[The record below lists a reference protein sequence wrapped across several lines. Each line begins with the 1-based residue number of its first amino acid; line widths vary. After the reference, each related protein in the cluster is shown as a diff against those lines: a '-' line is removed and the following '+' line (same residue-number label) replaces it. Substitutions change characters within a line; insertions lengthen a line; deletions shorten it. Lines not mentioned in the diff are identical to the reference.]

1 MRPPTRPAPPAF
13 WPFERVFFGWGIV
26 SASTVIAFAQVPM
39 YGAVLS
45 VFVTPISEELGWS
58 RAEISAAFAI
68 GSLCGAAGAAVIGS
82 SLDRY
87 GARAAI
93 AVGGLVITAAL
104 AGLALMQEVWQFWAL
119 FGAGRTAALTGVNL
133 GTMVAV
139 GNWFVTKRGRA
150 VSLISIGL
158 RAGQALVPL
167 AIATPLI
174 IAYSWRHAYAA
185 LAVMTFALIVVPG
198 WLFIRRRPE
207 DYGMLPDGA
216 DASAAGAE
224 RRADAGEASFTLAE
238 ARRTSAFW
246 LLTAATMIVFFA
258 QTAVNVH
265 AVPSVEA
272 RGAPREFSGAF
283 VFIIMGTAAV
293 SAYGWGALMDRF
305 HVRWGAA
312 LATVLSCAAMAM
324 LIFADNIPMAS
335 AFGVV
340 FGLGTG
346 GWTVAQVVLF
356 ANYFGRRHLGAIRG
370 LSQLL
375 SGPFAATGAVLTG
388 WIYDLRGS
396 YTLAFLIFLV
406 ALLVALVAV
415 SLAKPP
421 RKALAAEGAAASG
434 V

>member
-1 MRPPTRPAPPAF
+1 MRSPPRPSPPAL
-13 WPFERVFFGWGIV
+13 WPPRFYYGWGIV
-26 SASTVIAFAQVPM
+26 SASTVIAFAQTPM

-45 VFVTPISEELGWS
+45 VFVTPISEDLGWT
-58 RAEISAAFAI
+58 RAEISTAFAI
-68 GSLCGAAGAAVIGS
+68 GSLCGAAGAAAIGS
-82 SLDRY
+82 RLDRY
-87 GARAAI
+87 GARMAIVAA
-93 AVGGLVITAAL
+93 GLAITASL
-104 AGLALMQEVWQFWAL
+104 AGLALMREVWQFWAL
-119 FGAGRTAALTGVNL
+119 FGIGRTAALTGVNL

-139 GNWFVTKRGRA
+139 GNWFTRKRARA
-150 VSLISIGL
+150 VAFLSIGL
-158 RAGQALVPL
+158 RSGQALVPL

-185 LAVMTFALIVVPG
+185 LAAMTLVLIVIPG

-216 DASAAGAE
+216 PAGEADSQ
-224 RRADAGEASFTLAE
+224 RADGADAGGEVSFTLAE
-238 ARRTSAFW
+238 ARRTPAFW
-246 LLTAATMIVFFA
+246 LLTVSTMIVFFV

-265 AVPSVEA
+265 AVPSVET

-283 VFIIMGTAAV
+283 VFVIMGTAAV
-293 SAYGWGALMDRF
+293 SAYGWGALMDKF

-312 LATVLSCAAMAM
+312 LATALSCVAMGM
-324 LIFADNIPMAS
+324 LILADDIPTAV

-375 SGPFAATGAVLTG
+375 SGPVAATGPILAG
-388 WIYDLRGS
+388 WVYDVRES
-396 YTLAFLIFLV
+396 YTLAFAVFLGALV
-406 ALLVALVAV
+406 AALVAV

-421 RKALAAEGAAASG
+421 RKGA
-434 V
+434 

>member
-1 MRPPTRPAPPAF
+1 MRSLSSRPAPPAP
-13 WPFERVFFGWGIV
+13 WPSRSYYGWGVV
-26 SASTVIAFAQVPM
+26 SASTVIAFAQTPM

-45 VFVTPISEELGWS
+45 VFVTPISEDLGWT

-82 SLDRY
+82 RLDRY
-87 GARAAI
+87 GARMAI
-93 AVGGLVITAAL
+93 VVAGLAITAAL
-104 AGLALMQEVWQFWAL
+104 AGLAAMRDVWQFWAL
-119 FGAGRTAALTGVNL
+119 FGVGRTAALTGVNL

-139 GNWFVTKRGRA
+139 GNWFARKRARA
-150 VSLISIGL
+150 VAFLSIGL

-185 LAVMTFALIVVPG
+185 LAVMTLVLIVVPG
-198 WLFIRRRPE
+198 WLYIRRRPE

-216 DASAAGAE
+216 PASEADS
-224 RRADAGEASFTLAE
+224 RRADGADASGEVSFTLAE
-238 ARRTSAFW
+238 ARRTPAFW
-246 LLTAATMIVFFA
+246 LLTVSTMIVFFV

-293 SAYGWGALMDRF
+293 SAYGWGALMDKF

-312 LATVLSCAAMAM
+312 LATALSCVAMGM
-324 LIFADNIPMAS
+324 LIFADDIPTAI

-356 ANYFGRRHLGAIRG
+356 ANYYGRRHLGAIRG

-375 SGPFAATGAVLTG
+375 SGPVAATGAILAG
-388 WIYDLRGS
+388 WIYDVRES
-396 YTLAFLIFLV
+396 YTLAFVIFLGALIV
-406 ALLVALVAV
+406 ALLAVA
-415 SLAKPP
+415 LAKPP
-421 RKALAAEGAAASG
+421 RKAA
-434 V
+434 